1 MKGINGKKTMTRRE
15 YLSVTAAAAVA
26 ATIGAL
32 PVNAAEQEKLLI
44 PKRVLGRTGVE
55 VPIIGFGTFPLS
67 QQYKNREDEAVQM
80 LRRGIDLGVTF
91 IDTATS
97 YGAGWAQSMVGRATK
112 NRRKEVFVATKIYG
126 HFTYDEIMRNL
137 EGTLKRLQTDYVD
150 LLYIHKLQTVE
161 EADAF
166 GKKGAILDTYYK
178 LREQK
183 VARFIGVSAHGDPI
197 PVTLFIERHDL
208 DCVLLALNAAMQGV
222 VWDDSIGSF
231 KNDPTSRQ
239 GFETIALPAAV
250 KKNMGIL
257 AMKTSA
263 QGQLIGSPPEKTDI
277 HTLLRYAWSLP
288 ITSAMIGMT
297 SITEI
302 EQNVAWASA
311 FQAMPPDEM
320 RELSDRLSLANKASI
335 DSYFANHIDGC

>member
-1 MKGINGKKTMTRRE
+1 MKEINMKTPMTRRQ
-15 YLSVTAAAAVA
+15 YLALTAAAAA
-26 ATIGAL
+26 GATLGAFPL
-32 PVNAAEQEKLLI
+32 NAAERKKQII

-55 VPIIGFGTFPLS
+55 VPILGFGTFPLS
-67 QQYKNREDEAVQM
+67 VRYRNRDDEAVQM
-80 LRRGIDLGVTF
+80 LQHGIDLGISY

-97 YGAGWAQSMVGRATK
+97 YGAGWAQKMVGRAIK

-126 HFTYDEIMRNL
+126 TFTYDEIMRNL
-137 EGTLKRLQTDYVD
+137 EGTLERLQTDYVD
-150 LLYIHKLQTVE
+150 LLYIHKLQSVE

-222 VWDDSIGSF
+222 VYDTGINSF
-231 KNDPTSRQ
+231 KNDPTSRSS
-239 GFETIALPAAV
+239 FETIALPAAL

-257 AMKTSA
+257 AMKVSA
-263 QGQLIGSPPEKTDI
+263 QGQLIGSAPEKADM

-288 ITSAMIGMT
+288 IASSMVGMT
-297 SITEI
+297 SIAEI

-311 FQAMPPDEM
+311 FQTMPPHEM
-320 RELSDRLSLANKASI
+320 RELSDRLSLANKLAI
-335 DSYFANHIDGC
+335 DSYFANHNDVC